1 MTTDNGASERQGAER
16 ERADRQEI
24 EALLPWHAAGTLRRR
39 DRHRVDEAIKSD
51 PELARHAALVRE
63 EMAETIR
70 LNEMLG
76 APSARATQRLAAAI
90 DAEETGR
97 RGLVSPLVLAS
108 RLAGFIAGLSPRTL
122 ALATAAAVLA
132 IAIQGFLLLGVI
144 TKPHSVYQTA
154 AVEEGGKTRGA
165 FALVRFVHQA
175 SAAEIT
181 RFLEH
186 YQATLVD
193 GPKAG
198 GLYRVKVA
206 MSALAKEELAR
217 IVARMQS
224 EHVIE
229 FVAPSE

>member
-1 MTTDNGASERQGAER
+1 MTTNNEASERQGAER

-24 EALLPWHAAGTLRRR
+24 EALLPWYAAGTLRRR
-39 DRHRVDEAIKSD
+39 ERQRIDEAIKSD

-76 APSARATQRLAAAI
+76 APSARAMDKLTAAI
-90 DAEETGR
+90 DVEVTGR
-97 RGLVSPLVLAS
+97 RGIASPLVLAS

-122 ALATAAAVLA
+122 AIATSVAVLA
-132 IAIQGFLLLGVI
+132 IALQGFLLLGVL
-144 TKPHSVYQTA
+144 TKPAGVYQTA
-154 AVEEGGKTRGA
+154 AVGDGEHRRGA

-198 GLYRVKVA
+198 GLYRMKVA
-206 MSALAKEELAR
+206 MSAIAKEELAR
-217 IVARMQS
+217 IVARMQR
-224 EHVIE
+224 EHVVE